1 MLVSYSPY
9 ISALSIYPVKGMRG
23 TTVRR
28 AAAEFCGLQGDRRW
42 MVVDGDGV
50 FLTQRELPVLA
61 RIVPTVTSFG
71 LMLKCDGGEIEVT
84 RPPEI
89 SCDVTV
95 HVWRD
100 DVPAQD
106 TGDTVAEWLS
116 ERLKRRVRLVY
127 LHDPDA
133 RRTDPHYAP
142 TNPPVSFADGFPLLI
157 TTTASLD
164 DLNRRMDTPVPMT
177 RFRPNITVSGCSAW
191 SEDTWRL
198 IRVGTCLIRVVKPCA
213 RCAVT
218 LVDQTTG
225 DKPTPREPLRTLAT
239 FRRARRGV
247 MFGQNAIIIRKGTI
261 RVNDPVELLEIAPAA
276 LDS

>member
-1 MLVSYSPY
+1 
-9 ISALSIYPVKGMRG
+9 
-23 TTVRR
+23 
-28 AAAEFCGLQGDRRW
+28 
-42 MVVDGDGV
+42 MVVDGDGI
-50 FLTQRELPVLA
+50 FLTQRELPSLA
-61 RIVPTVTSFG
+61 RIIPTATNDGV
-71 LMLKCDGGEIEVT
+71 MLKRDGDEIQVA
-84 RPPEI
+84 RPPEV
-89 SCDVTV
+89 SFDVTV
-95 HVWRD
+95 RVWRD
-100 DVPAQD
+100 HVPAQD
-106 TGDTVAEWLS
+106 TGDTAAEWLS
-116 ERLKRRVRLVY
+116 ERLERRVRLVY
-127 LHDPDA
+127 LHDPDT

-142 TNPPVSFADGFPLLI
+142 TSPPVSFADGFPLLI

-198 IRVGTCLIRVVKPCA
+198 IRIGTCLIRVVKPCA

-225 DKPTPREPLRTLAT
+225 AKPTPREPLRTLAT

-247 MFGQNAIIIRKGTI
+247 MFGQNAIILRKGTI
-261 RVNDPVELLEIAPAA
+261 QVNDPVELLEIAPAV